1 MAHRHLPAQIF
12 FVFKGITFEKLLL
25 NLLYN
30 NEVITIVMK
39 TPYNGSSVRDLNV
52 YKGRGWGQKS
62 DFYYH
67 EKQYEQKNW
76 LPTKVYKSLKVT
88 FVQQLQ
94 VLLLHMAYTKYNV
107 FLSVLPTQYQ
117 CKICRKVTFFV
128 WVKGIGNYFLMK
140 YVVIVGNSD
149 FQVRR
154 RTKKCRWRTLFLSRK
169 ILFYGISSS

>member
-67 EKQYEQKNW
+67 EKQYKK
-76 LPTKVYKSLKVT
+76 PTTNKSIPIFKSNFCTTIASFT
-88 FVQQLQ
+88 FAHGIHNYFSQCCQLNNI
-94 VLLLHMAYTKYNV
+94 V
-107 FLSVLPTQYQ
+107 
-117 CKICRKVTFFV
+117 KICRKVTFNIFV
-128 WVKGIGNYFLMK
+128 
-140 YVVIVGNSD
+140 
-149 FQVRR
+149 
-154 RTKKCRWRTLFLSRK
+154 CLSH
-169 ILFYGISSS
+169 